1 MTRIASS
8 VEHQLRGL
16 ESESAEAPTPLGFV
30 IDLLV
35 LIVPALVVVLGAA
48 LTVYFFA

>member
-1 MTRIASS
+1 MTRITSG
-8 VEHQLRGL
+8 VEHQLRAL
-16 ESESAEAPTPLGFV
+16 ESESAQPPTPLGFV

-35 LIVPALVVVLGAA
+35 LVVPALVVVLGAA